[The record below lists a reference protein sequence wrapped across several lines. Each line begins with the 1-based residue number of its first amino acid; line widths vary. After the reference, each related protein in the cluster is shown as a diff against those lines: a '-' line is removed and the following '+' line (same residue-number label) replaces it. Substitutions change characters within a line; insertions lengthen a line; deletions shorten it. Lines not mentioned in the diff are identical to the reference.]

1 MRRSQVIRRTMH
13 KPICPRVGSVFA
25 ASLRTGL
32 GEGLKPRAKP
42 RRNSECESLGRICR
56 EGDFGGR
63 VNGAQWEAGNVTGC
77 SLGWTAGDHR
87 FSRPVEAEVKGEGRV
102 EEGEEEEE
110 GGGVVV

>member
-1 MRRSQVIRRTMH
+1 MQPACAPGLERGSNLGLSPAGTQNV
-13 KPICPRVGSVFA
+13 RVWAEYAG
-25 ASLRTGL
+25 
-32 GEGLKPRAKP
+32 
-42 RRNSECESLGRICR
+42 
-56 EGDFGGR
+56 GDFGGT

-102 EEGEEEEE
+102 EEDEGEG